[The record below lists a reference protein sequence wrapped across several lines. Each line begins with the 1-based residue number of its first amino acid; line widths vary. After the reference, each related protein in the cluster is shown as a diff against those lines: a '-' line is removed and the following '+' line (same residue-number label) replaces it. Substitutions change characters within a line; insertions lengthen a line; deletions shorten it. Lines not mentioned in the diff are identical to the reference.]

1 MQNLDDL
8 KNQVRLINYIPYK
21 TGSELISAGRNTYRI
36 NPCPVCGGNDH
47 FTIYD
52 DTNTYSSFN
61 DCCRGGSIIDF
72 LEEYEGYE
80 QSDAIKELYNIT
92 GNQYTQDTKTNKTTK
107 EDTNTFIREQKKQ
120 FILDSLANQTAEN
133 KQQVYEYL
141 ATRGISQEIADK
153 YHLFISTNVYE
164 DKALG
169 SEGTP
174 RLVVPIYKNNEPVSY
189 VARAIVP
196 VNKDNQKV
204 LNSAGEQTP
213 LNIDYIAQ
221 TPTEDKLIYICEGWA
236 DALSIEDSGKKA
248 IAIHSTSNIN
258 KLMQSIKN
266 HERTSTQYTYILC
279 LDNDSAGKKAT
290 QNLVEEMNNLN
301 IKHQQLKIPD
311 YYKDINEW
319 YQNDKNSFVNGLN
332 PFFNDNALNYINTQF
347 LEEVSQVA
355 EYKSRRTGFPNLD
368 AKLNGIYPSLY
379 VIGAISSMGKT
390 TFVHQIADQMASDGE
405 HILYFSLEQS
415 RLELTSKS
423 ISRETFKL
431 NPSHAETSLYIMQNK
446 NMSNIRKDAIEK
458 HKKYAG
464 NIHIIEANFNITV
477 THIRNYVENYINI
490 TGIRPVV
497 VIDYLQILRPVNDR
511 WSEKQQ
517 VDFNVSELKR
527 LSANNKIPVFV
538 ISSFN
543 RESYASMAD
552 FTAFKESGG
561 IEYGADVVIALQLQ
575 ILNDLEGNKD
585 SKKEQIH
592 QAKSESPREIELL
605 ILKNRNGVS
614 FGRCGFNYIP
624 EFNYF
629 EDTGEVISRAEISKH
644 SSRLDSQ
651 KARFASRQTVRF

>member
-8 KNQVRLINYIPYK
+8 KSQVRLINYIPYK
-21 TGSELISAGRNTYRI
+21 TGCELKPDGNNTYRI

-52 DTNTYSSFN
+52 NTNTYHSFN
-61 DCCRGGSIIDF
+61 GCCRGGSIIDF
-72 LEEYEGYE
+72 LEEVEGYE
-80 QSDAIKELYNIT
+80 PSEAIKELYNIT
-92 GNQYTQDTKTNKTTK
+92 GNQYTQDTKTTK
-107 EDTNTFIREQKKQ
+107 ENTNTFIREQKKQ

-133 KQQVYEYL
+133 KQQVYVYL
-141 ATRGISQEIADK
+141 ESRGISKEIADK
-153 YHLFISTNVYE
+153 YQLFISNNVYE
-164 DKALG
+164 DKTLG

-189 VARAIVP
+189 VARAIVS
-196 VNKDNQKV
+196 VNEENQKV

-213 LNIDYIAQ
+213 LNIDYISQ

-236 DALSIEDSGKKA
+236 DALSIEDCGKRA
-248 IAIHSTSNIN
+248 IALHSTSNIK
-258 KLMQSIKN
+258 KLMQSITN
-266 HERTSTQYTYILC
+266 HERTSSQYTYILC

-290 QNLVEEMNNLN
+290 QKLAEEMNNLN
-301 IKHQQLKIPD
+301 IKNQQLKIPNN
-311 YYKDINEW
+311 YKDLNEW
-319 YQNDKNSFVNGLN
+319 YQNDKTSFINGLN
-332 PFFNDNALNYINTQF
+332 PFFNDNSLNYIDNLF
-347 LEEVSQVA
+347 FEEVSQVA
-355 EYKSRRTGFPNLD
+355 EYKSRRTGFTNLD
-368 AKLNGIYPSLY
+368 AKLNGIYPGLY

-390 TFVHQIADQMASDGE
+390 TFVHQISDQMASDGE

-423 ISRETFKL
+423 LSRETFKL
-431 NPSHAETSLYIMQNK
+431 NPRCAETSLYIMQNK
-446 NMSNIRKDAIEK
+446 SISNIRDDAVKNYKE
-458 HKKYAG
+458 YAK

-490 TGIRPVV
+490 TGIRPIV

-561 IEYGADVVIALQLQ
+561 IEYGADVVMALQLQ

-585 SKKEQIH
+585 SRKEQIH

-614 FGRCGFNYIP
+614 FGRCSFNYIP
-624 EFNYF
+624 EFNHF
-629 EDTGEVISRAEISKH
+629 EDTGDTISKTELAKI

-651 KARFASRQTVRF
+651 KAKFASRHSSRF